1 MSESEQ
7 TGRSREPAA
16 GSPRKSAFGDPDASL
31 LEQMGGV
38 RGLVYSSIPILT
50 FVPVNAFWGLTVAIW
65 SALGVAVAMLGWS
78 LARREN
84 PQPAISGFIG
94 VAICVFIAWRTGSAK
109 GYFLYGIITQAVY
122 AAVFVVSAL
131 ARWPL
136 VGVIWGLL
144 DGKGMSWRRIR
155 AARRWYMVA
164 TSFWAALFTI
174 RAVLQ
179 YALYLNDE
187 VNWLGAARIGMGW
200 PLALVAFAG
209 TIWAVRRAMA
219 HENAASAADAEEGDT
234 EQPGAEEPGAEEIYS
249 GQDGVEIED
258 SDSALADADHR
269 GTTRADA
276 DRAETGL
283 DPGRGAPG
291 NEPEPVDGDPAR

>member
-1 MSESEQ
+1 MTESDRSGELMPGEAP
-7 TGRSREPAA
+7 TGGA
-16 GSPRKSAFGDPDASL
+16 GGKRKSSFGDPDASL

-38 RGLVYSSIPILT
+38 RGLVYSSIPILA

-65 SALGVAVAMLGWS
+65 AALGVAVAMLGWS

-122 AAVFVVSAL
+122 GGAFALSAL

-136 VGVIWGLL
+136 VGVIWGFL
-144 DGKGMSWRRIR
+144 DGKGMAWRRIP
-155 AARRWYMVA
+155 AARRWYA
-164 TSFWAALFTI
+164 TATWIWAALFAI

-179 YALYLNDE
+179 FALYRNDE
-187 VNWLGAARIGMGW
+187 VNWLGAARIGMGG

-209 TIWAVRRAMA
+209 TIWAVRRAMV
-219 HENAASAADAEEGDT
+219 HEAE
-234 EQPGAEEPGAEEIYS
+234 P
-249 GQDGVEIED
+249 IE
-258 SDSALADADHR
+258 SRSE
-269 GTTRADA
+269 TTS
-276 DRAETGL
+276 
-283 DPGRGAPG
+283 
-291 NEPEPVDGDPAR
+291 

>member
-1 MSESEQ
+1 MTESDRSGELMPGEAP
-7 TGRSREPAA
+7 TGGA
-16 GSPRKSAFGDPDASL
+16 GGKRKSSFGDPDASL

-38 RGLVYSSIPILT
+38 RGLVYSSIPILA

-65 SALGVAVAMLGWS
+65 AALGVAVAMLGWS

-122 AAVFVVSAL
+122 GGAFALSAL

-136 VGVIWGLL
+136 VGVIWGFL
-144 DGKGMSWRRIR
+144 DGKGMAWRRIP
-155 AARRWYMVA
+155 AARRWYA
-164 TSFWAALFTI
+164 TATWIWAALFAI

-179 YALYLNDE
+179 FALYRNDE

-209 TIWAVRRAMA
+209 TIWAVRRAMV
-219 HENAASAADAEEGDT
+219 HEAE
-234 EQPGAEEPGAEEIYS
+234 P
-249 GQDGVEIED
+249 IE
-258 SDSALADADHR
+258 SQSE
-269 GTTRADA
+269 TTS
-276 DRAETGL
+276 
-283 DPGRGAPG
+283 
-291 NEPEPVDGDPAR
+291 

>member
-1 MSESEQ
+1 VTESDRSGELMPGEAP
-7 TGRSREPAA
+7 TGGA
-16 GSPRKSAFGDPDASL
+16 GGKRKSSFGDPDASL

-38 RGLVYSSIPILT
+38 RGLVYSSIPILA

-65 SALGVAVAMLGWS
+65 AALGVAVAMLGWS

-122 AAVFVVSAL
+122 GGAFALSAL

-136 VGVIWGLL
+136 VGVIWGFL
-144 DGKGMSWRRIR
+144 DGKGMAWRRIP
-155 AARRWYMVA
+155 AARRWYA
-164 TSFWAALFTI
+164 TATWIWAALFAI

-179 YALYLNDE
+179 FALYRNDE

-209 TIWAVRRAMA
+209 TIWAVRRAMV
-219 HENAASAADAEEGDT
+219 HEAE
-234 EQPGAEEPGAEEIYS
+234 P
-249 GQDGVEIED
+249 IE
-258 SDSALADADHR
+258 SRSE
-269 GTTRADA
+269 TTS
-276 DRAETGL
+276 
-283 DPGRGAPG
+283 
-291 NEPEPVDGDPAR
+291 